1 MDSNTGPTFN
11 FNPGNP
17 NSKKRSYQEFMLSKQ
32 LMHRF
37 KAKSDFIA
45 YFSEGRKFKLLIL
58 NVTFSVAL
66 RSAHDHDEQG
76 LLEGHLG

>member
-1 MDSNTGPTFN
+1 MDSDNAPNFS

-45 YFSEGRKFKLLIL
+45 YFSEGRKFQFSLPS
-58 NVTFSVAL
+58 VTFSVAL
-66 RSAHDHDEQG
+66 RTATDHDE
-76 LLEGHLG
+76 